1 MVLKDELDMDSFNK
15 ILFLNKNLF
24 FDLFYLF
31 CDWNRGGYMLYYD
44 FELEERF

>member
-15 ILFLNKNLF
+15 ILFLNKNSF

-31 CDWNRGGYMLYYD
+31 YEWKRGGYMLCY
-44 FELEERF
+44 ELEERF

>member
-15 ILFLNKNLF
+15 ILFLKKNLF
-24 FDLFYLF
+24 IYLFYLF
-31 CDWNRGGYMLYYD
+31 YDWNRRGYMLYYD